1 MPPPSKIDLL
11 DEDTRRELEA
21 RIVANGFGGYVE
33 LAEWLTERGYS
44 IGKSAV
50 GAYGQ
55 KLERRLAAIKTST
68 EAAKLIAAAAPD
80 DADDRS
86 NAIMSLV
93 QTEIFDA
100 ILSLQEATSEEQMD
114 PGERLALLSHAAKN
128 IATLSRASV
137 NRNKWA
143 LEVRETARADLLREQ
158 DQQLEAAVQSRG
170 MTADQA
176 AFWREQ
182 FLKGQ

>member
-1 MPPPSKIDLL
+1 MPAPSKIDQL
-11 DEDTRRELEA
+11 DTDLRRELDE
-21 RIVANGFGGYVE
+21 RIIANGFGGYVA
-33 LAEWLTERGYS
+33 LADWLSARGYS

-55 KLERRLAAIKTST
+55 KLERRLAAVKAST

-86 NAIMSLV
+86 NAIISLV

-100 ILSLQEATSEEQMD
+100 ILALQEVAEEDENLD
-114 PGERLALLSHAAKN
+114 PAARIALLGKAAKN

-143 LEVRETARADLLREQ
+143 VEVRAKVDAAAADVRKLAAGAGVSEETLAAIDARLQ
-158 DQQLEAAVQSRG
+158 GVV
-170 MTADQA
+170 
-176 AFWREQ
+176 
-182 FLKGQ
+182 

>member
-1 MPPPSKIDLL
+1 MPAPSKIDQL
-11 DEDTRRELEA
+11 DTDLRRELDE
-21 RIVANGFGGYVE
+21 RIIANGFGGYVA
-33 LAEWLTERGYS
+33 LADWLSERGYS

-55 KLERRLAAIKTST
+55 KLERRLAAVKAST
-68 EAAKLIAAAAPD
+68 EAAKLIATAAPD

-86 NAIMSLV
+86 NAIISLV

-100 ILSLQEATSEEQMD
+100 ILALQEVAEEDENPD
-114 PGERLALLSHAAKN
+114 PAARIALLGKAAKN

-143 LEVRETARADLLREQ
+143 VEVRAKV
-158 DQQLEAAVQSRG
+158 EAAA
-170 MTADQA
+170 ADVRKLA
-176 AFWREQ
+176 AGAGVSEETLAAIDARLQ
-182 FLKGQ
+182 GVV